1 METRGGGRKDVVL
14 MLVFSLPKFVFIGN
28 EVNFPQV
35 KTVLCVM
42 VTGK

>member
-1 METRGGGRKDVVL
+1 METGRGGRKGVVL

-28 EVNFPQV
+28 EVSFPQV
-35 KTVLCVM
+35 KIVLCVM